1 MVLKQQ
7 IIVIQAKSFVIKD
20 FKFGE
25 FFKIYLNSFLQPLS
39 RLAIVNRTSSS
50 PMNRLPQKSR
60 TVYVQTNE
68 AYSSKKCFYL
78 HPQKRSFKLAMVEI
92 FICRSEQLCNSKISV
107 ANNIYFPIPI
117 VFDSAISN
125 RRPTGMRLRGNT
137 DSNTEAHH
145 VAVNIFLDKSPD
157 IISNNLCSDEEYFY
171 ACGPKACKIYLFTAL
186 FVLTKNGQGGI
197 NSVSN

>member
-1 MVLKQQ
+1 MNR
-7 IIVIQAKSFVIKD
+7 IPR
-20 FKFGE
+20 
-25 FFKIYLNSFLQPLS
+25 KITNHLCPNQRTILNKKVFLS
-39 RLAIVNRTSSS
+39 RATEAVFQILAT
-50 PMNRLPQKSR
+50 
-60 TVYVQTNE
+60 
-68 AYSSKKCFYL
+68 
-78 HPQKRSFKLAMVEI
+78 VEI

-197 NSVSN
+197 VSVSH